1 MMTAEERGAD
11 SIRSD
16 RLDGK
21 EEVEEEGIRR
31 TETEERVS
39 ERASEQPGND
49 RTTQEGKNDEI

>member
-21 EEVEEEGIRR
+21 EEVGEEGRDPPNRNRR
-31 TETEERVS
+31 TS
-39 ERASEQPGND
+39 ERASE
-49 RTTQEGKNDEI
+49 RTTGERPNDPRGEKR